1 MESVVNEV
9 DLELAKL
16 KSRKTSKRK
25 QRGKHGY
32 SLFWTRNDIN

>member
-1 MESVVNEV
+1 MESEVNEV

-16 KSRKTSKRK
+16 KSRKTGKHK

-32 SLFWTRNDIN
+32 VLFWSRNGIN